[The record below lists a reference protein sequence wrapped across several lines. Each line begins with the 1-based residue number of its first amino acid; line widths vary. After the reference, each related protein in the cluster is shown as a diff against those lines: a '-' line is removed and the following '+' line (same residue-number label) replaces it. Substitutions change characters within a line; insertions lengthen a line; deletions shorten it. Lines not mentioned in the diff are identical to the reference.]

1 MFSDHDHKEYKS
13 DYGYKKNDYKRESY
27 GPKKPSYKRES
38 YGHKQEYGSHGYGH
52 NDYGKLEFSFFVSH
66 FYVKLT
72 FLDSKS
78 KDSTLVAFEFQIFI
92 DFRSQKLLQLFQI
105 KKITFFT
112 SKFTKFDFT

>member
-52 NDYGKLEFSFFVSH
+52 NDYGKQEFSIFSH
-66 FYVKLT
+66 IFTWNWPFWILKVK
-72 FLDSKS
+72 
-78 KDSTLVAFEFQIFI
+78 I
-92 DFRSQKLLQLFQI
+92 RP
-105 KKITFFT
+105 
-112 SKFTKFDFT
+112 